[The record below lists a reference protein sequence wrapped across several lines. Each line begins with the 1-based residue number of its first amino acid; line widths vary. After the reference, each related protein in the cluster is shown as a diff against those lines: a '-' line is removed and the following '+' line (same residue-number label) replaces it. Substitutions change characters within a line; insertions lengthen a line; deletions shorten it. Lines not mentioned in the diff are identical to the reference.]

1 MSEGSI
7 GRPTAGIWA
16 ILGLVIVAGLV
27 VRMAAVPF
35 EGLPFPADAA
45 YYWDAARNVATGR
58 GLVIDYVWM
67 YDHGIP
73 DRLPVPS
80 HGYWMPGMSLY
91 VSLWLRLLGTS
102 WTAGQLAALA
112 LSVPFLF
119 LVWLLG
125 REIMGRDGPALLGA
139 GIAAVDPTLVVTSIT
154 PNAAMLEGVLLGWGL
169 LLLWWGLHR
178 DPRWLWPAGL
188 LAGLAQLSR
197 NDAALVVPLAALLAI
212 GWVRSGLET
221 RPTER
226 PGNGVGRGPSAGSGQ
241 GATDLR
247 GRRLTHALYWLIP
260 YALVIGSWM
269 ARNTLVFG
277 SASPPDQWRLVFLPH
292 YHDIF
297 RADLSSI
304 TVQEWLTVHHGWRG
318 VLRYDLL
325 VVLRMAEWMV
335 GAGGNTLL
343 LFAAPFLWLRRP
355 GMGRPYLYLFGLL
368 CLVYGFVVPEVGIG
382 GGYTQAFTSVLPLLY
397 VAAAGGVYLAGEWVA
412 VRSARVSGAV
422 ATAVIGLALLGHTF
436 LRLGATLKHTS
447 QQMLAVPVIMDRDL
461 LRAFFQAHPPAD
473 EPVLVN
479 EPWAF
484 HPLIGR
490 PCLMA
495 PTDGIGKVME
505 VARRTGAR
513 YLVLAGEAE
522 VNRYPSVRKAIVQGR
537 LAVVRAMPTLAAYQ
551 GLHIIDLRS
560 EEALA
565 KARRANEAG
574 MKAARRGDYPAAI
587 AQLEAAAK
595 LVIDYPEPSRA
606 LAGNLARAHFEYGRQ
621 LEGRGQ
627 PRAALEEYG
636 RARESAPTGFDAR
649 GITTRREALERR
661 VGRRAPPPPVLP

>member
-1 MSEGSI
+1 MGEPSI
-7 GRPTAGIWA
+7 GRPTAGTWV
-16 ILGLVIVAGLV
+16 ILGLLIVAGLV
-27 VRMAAVPF
+27 VRMAAVPSM
-35 EGLPFPADAA
+35 GAPFPADAA

-91 VSLWLRLLGTS
+91 VSVWLRLLGTS
-102 WTAGQLAALA
+102 WTAGQLAAVT
-112 LSVPFLF
+112 LSVPFMF

-125 REIMGRDGPALLGA
+125 REVVGRDGPALLA
-139 GIAAVDPTLVVTSIT
+139 VGIAAVDPTLVVTSIT

-197 NDAALVVPLAALLAI
+197 NDAALVVPVAALVGVA
-212 GWVRSGLET
+212 WVRSGLQA
-221 RPTER
+221 RPRER
-226 PGNGVGRGPSAGSGQ
+226 PGKGVGR

-247 GRRLTHALYWLIP
+247 GRRLAHALYWLVP
-260 YALVIGSWM
+260 YALVMGPWVV
-269 ARNTLVFG
+269 RNTLVFG
-277 SASPPDQWRLVFLPH
+277 SPSPPEQWRLMFLPH

-297 RADLSSI
+297 RANLSSI
-304 TVQEWLTVHHGWRG
+304 TIQEWLAVHHGWRG
-318 VLRYDLL
+318 GLRYDLL

-335 GAGGNTLL
+335 GAGANTLL
-343 LFAAPFLWLRRP
+343 LFAAPYLWLRRP
-355 GMGRPYLYLFGLL
+355 EMGRPYLYLFGLL
-368 CLVYGFVVPEVGIG
+368 CLVYGFVVPEVAIG

-397 VAAAGGVYLAGEWVA
+397 VAAAGGVCLAGEWVA
-412 VRSARVSGAV
+412 ARSARAGRAV
-422 ATAVIGLALLGHTF
+422 ATAVIGLALLGQTVV
-436 LRLGATLKHTS
+436 RLGSTLKHTS
-447 QQMLAVPVIMDRDL
+447 QQMLAVPVIMDQDL

-479 EPWAF
+479 EPWSF
-484 HPLIGR
+484 HPLTGR

-505 VARRTGAR
+505 VARWTGAR
-513 YLVLAGEAE
+513 YLVLTGEAE
-522 VNRYPSVRKAIVQGR
+522 ANRYPSVREAVAQGR

-565 KARRANEAG
+565 EARRGKQAG
-574 MKAARRGDYPAAI
+574 MRAAGRGDYPAAI
-587 AQLEAAAK
+587 AQLEAAAR
-595 LVIDYPEPSRA
+595 LVVDYPEPSRA
-606 LAGNLARAHFEYGRQ
+606 LAADLAGAHFGYGRA
-621 LEGRGQ
+621 LEGRGEL
-627 PRAALEEYG
+627 RAAVEEYA
-636 RARESAPTGFDAR
+636 RAEESAPTGFDTR
-649 GITTRREALERR
+649 GIIGRREALERR
-661 VGRRAPPPPVLP
+661 VGRRAPPPPILP